1 MARNGKAVTTHDLS
15 QFRSLLSD
23 DEVATNLI
31 SNAQL
36 QTSFQS
42 YCLCGSLSNFVMDKN
57 RAGSDIALNIEGC
70 HACVLRQDP
79 GSEEA
84 GGH

>member
-36 QTSFQS
+36 QTSRNS
-42 YCLCGSLSNFVMDKN
+42 VMNKN
-57 RAGSDIALNIEGC
+57 RTDSDIASNIEGC

>member
-36 QTSFQS
+36 QTT
-42 YCLCGSLSNFVMDKN
+42 CNFVMNKN
-57 RAGSDIALNIEGC
+57 RTGSDIALNIEGC